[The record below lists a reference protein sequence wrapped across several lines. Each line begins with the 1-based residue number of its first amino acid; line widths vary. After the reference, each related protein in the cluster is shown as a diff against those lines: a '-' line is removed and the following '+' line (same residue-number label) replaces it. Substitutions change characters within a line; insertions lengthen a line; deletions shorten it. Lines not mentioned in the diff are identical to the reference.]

1 MSTMMKGTTIIE
13 QPLGMNRRGMQGS
26 QVSTHSPQSIQ
37 MLSIQILSM
46 ESSSTKTKNTQ
57 IRNMLMQNILLTM
70 LDLKEEEAVEEVK
83 VLSLTNIVIML
94 HLISLEEEDREAE
107 VEEEVLLISTTMRT
121 TRKLQSIDTTM
132 TIMMSTLKHTEVN
145 MINTQSM
152 IKLKRNLQLK
162 NMRRWIPKKSQFM
175 ITSSP
180 V

>member
-1 MSTMMKGTTIIE
+1 
-13 QPLGMNRRGMQGS
+13 
-26 QVSTHSPQSIQ
+26 
-37 MLSIQILSM
+37 
-46 ESSSTKTKNTQ
+46 
-57 IRNMLMQNILLTM
+57 MLMQNILLTM
-70 LDLKEEEAVEEVK
+70 LGLKEEEAVEEVK